1 MLNIRNEEKNL
12 KRYLKN
18 KISLNENTIVKILI
32 TGTLAF
38 TLTACGGGGGSSSQ
52 GTIGAPG
59 IESPDEKPEEDIKTE
74 TIDKKM
80 KDMKLLGRM

>member
-18 KISLNENTIVKILI
+18 KVSLNENTVVKILI

-38 TLTACGGGGGSSSQ
+38 TLTACGGGGSSQ
-52 GTIGAPG
+52 ETANTQ
-59 IESPDEKPEEDIKTE
+59 SPSEDIKTE
-74 TIDKKM
+74 VINKKM
-80 KDMKLLGRM
+80 KVIKLLGKI